1 MNVSSSFLVNY
12 DCPVPSI
19 FQTHAPASSLRSRL
33 QEQRAKARELAES
46 TGREESVPVF
56 TSPVKPDPVVTASA
70 AHKHSSPLLRHDTGD
85 GQSDIDS
92 RFVYLSKL
100 CLCTKPS
107 DSCTKMNV

>member
-1 MNVSSSFLVNY
+1 MYLPLFVNY
-12 DCPVPSI
+12 DCPVASI
-19 FQTHAPASSLRSRL
+19 FQAHAPASSLRSRL

-56 TSPVKPDPVVTASA
+56 TSPVKPDPVVTVSA
-70 AHKHSSPLLRHDTGD
+70 GNKHSSPLLRHDTGD

-92 RFVYLSKL
+92 RFVYLYLSEV

-107 DSCTKMNV
+107 EFCTKTNV